1 MGAALGGLAITSCP
15 EKKPVVTGM
24 PTRGDEAAMRDEDL
38 RRHAAAELCWDPQVG
53 SEAIGVGT
61 F

>member
-1 MGAALGGLAITSCP
+1 
-15 EKKPVVTGM
+15 
-24 PTRGDEAAMRDEDL
+24 MRDEDL
-38 RRHAAAELCWDPQVG
+38 RRHTAAELCWDPQVG